1 MTQTSGKL
9 FDDLAKVMTDVAG
22 TAQGMKNEV
31 DNVVRGKLEAI
42 MQDLDLVQREE
53 FEAMKEM
60 LLKVRSENE
69 ALKQR
74 LDDLEGRSSK

>member
-1 MTQTSGKL
+1 MTQTSGRL

-31 DNVVRGKLEAI
+31 DNVMRGKLESVL
-42 MQDLDLVQREE
+42 QDLDVVQREE

-60 LLKVRSENE
+60 LFKVRSENE
-69 ALKQR
+69 DLKQR
-74 LDDLEGRSSK
+74 LDALEGK

>member
-1 MTQTSGKL
+1 MTQTSGRL

-31 DNVVRGKLEAI
+31 DNVVRGKLEAVL
-42 MQDLDLVQREE
+42 QDLDVVQREE

-60 LLKVRSENE
+60 LLKLRSENE
-69 ALKQR
+69 ELKQR
-74 LDDLEGRSSK
+74 LDALEEK